1 MKRYF
6 AKSTTGSMP
15 EIVDLDKLTRDPSK
29 RKRLTDYNINQHE
42 EIRRKYLT
50 WGTYQPCP
58 AKFKPRWIGK
68 SKRYFNPE
76 WYDLHRNWLEYNE
89 VEDRAYFLHCYLFRG
104 NIKGH
109 KPGHDAFVVDG
120 FVN

>member
-1 MKRYF
+1 MERYF

-29 RKRLTDYNINQHE
+29 RKRLADYNINQHE
-42 EIRRKYLT
+42 ETRRKYLT
-50 WGTYQPCP
+50 WGAYQPCP

-76 WYDLHRNWLEYNE
+76 WYDLHRNWLEYSE
-89 VEDRAYFLHCYLFRG
+89 EEDKAYCLYC
-104 NIKGH
+104 
-109 KPGHDAFVVDG
+109 
-120 FVN
+120 